1 MAKETV
7 NNSEKNMY
15 RYGLQEKLCGL
26 YEQSKQGKCF
36 KHLMKLIVS
45 EGNIVLAYRN
55 ICKNKGSFTAGVDGK
70 IITDIQKYPM
80 QVVAQ
85 KVRNKLI
92 QYQPKKVRRT
102 YIDKG
107 NGKQR
112 PLGIPSIWDRL
123 IQQCV
128 LQVLEPICEAKF
140 HERSN
145 GFRPYRSTQNAI
157 AQCYKMIQLQ
167 KMHYVVDVD
176 IKGFFDNIN
185 HAKLIRQIW
194 AMGIQDLKVIAIIRA
209 MLKAEILFN
218 DIVISPE
225 TGTPQGGILSPLLS
239 NIVLNELDW
248 WIASQWEIMPTRVNR
263 EYIKTDKDG
272 NETVDRS
279 QKWTMLREKSRLKEI
294 YIVRYADDFKIFCRD
309 YSTAKKIYSAVIDW
323 LKERLH
329 LEVSVEKSGI
339 TNLKEN
345 YMVFLGL
352 KIRALNKGQKFAV
365 KSHMS
370 DKAMKNAKGKT
381 AYSIKRILNHN
392 DQKSIDKN
400 ISLYNSLVCGLH
412 NYYKMAT
419 HVSADF
425 AEIGYPITKRLRASN
440 HNNRHCDVER
450 SGEIR
455 SRFIGENYGKSKQMR
470 WIGGRPLIPVTYVQH
485 EYPKYK
491 RRGVNK
497 YVMKNHDKYQ
507 VPNSVNFEI
516 IRYLMENAY
525 KWESIEFADNMLS
538 RYIAQKGNCAVTQ
551 KPLYLHNME
560 CHHIKPRQ
568 GGRTENNSYDNLI
581 ILCTEAHRLVT
592 ATKEDTILKYLR
604 MLNLNEKQ
612 LAKVNKLRKYA
623 DLQPIDIQN

>member
-1 MAKETV
+1 MTKETV
-7 NNSEKNMY
+7 NKAEKNMY
-15 RYGLQEKLCGL
+15 RYGLQEKLCNL
-26 YEQSKQGKCF
+26 YEQSRQGKHF
-36 KHLMKLIVS
+36 RHLMKLIVS
-45 EGNIVLAYRN
+45 EENVVLAYRN

-70 IITDIQKYPM
+70 IITDIQKYPI
-80 QVVAQ
+80 QKVVE
-85 KVRNKLI
+85 KVRNKLNF
-92 QYQPKKVRRT
+92 YQPKKVRRV

-145 GFRPYRSTQNAI
+145 GFRPYRSAQNAI

-167 KMHYVVDVD
+167 NLHYVVDID

-194 AMGIQDLKVIAIIRA
+194 AMGIQDLKVLAIIKA
-209 MLKAEILFN
+209 MLKADILFN
-218 DIVISPE
+218 DIVIHPE

-248 WIASQWEIMPTRVNR
+248 WIAGQWEMMPTKVNR
-263 EYIKTDKDG
+263 EYSKT
-272 NETVDRS
+272 
-279 QKWTMLREKSRLKEI
+279 EKSRLKEI

-309 YSTAKKIYSAVIDW
+309 YQTARKTYTAVVKW
-323 LKERLH
+323 LKERLS
-329 LEVSVEKSGI
+329 LDISEEKSGI
-339 TNLKEN
+339 TNLKKN
-345 YMVFLGL
+345 YMEFLGL
-352 KIRALNKGQKFAV
+352 KIRAVPKGKKYAV
-365 KSHMS
+365 KSHMT
-370 DKAMKNAKGKT
+370 DKAKNRAKKKVAEST
-381 AYSIKRILNHN
+381 KRILNHN
-392 DQKSIDKN
+392 DQKSLDKN
-400 ISLYNSLVCGLH
+400 ISLHNSLISGLH

-425 AEIGYPITKRLRASN
+425 AEIGYPIQKMLSGAN
-440 HNNRHCDVER
+440 HNSRRCQVEK

-455 SRFIGENYGKSKQMR
+455 SRFIADNYGKSKQIR
-470 WIGGRPLIPVTYVQH
+470 WIHDRPIIPAAYVQH

-491 RRGVNK
+491 RREVNK
-497 YVMKNHDKYQ
+497 YVLKSEANYH
-507 VPNSVNFEI
+507 VPNSISFEI

-538 RYIAQKGNCAVTQ
+538 RYIAQKGNCAVTH
-551 KPLYLHNME
+551 KPLRLHNME

-568 GGRTENNSYDNLI
+568 GGHRENNSYENLV
-581 ILCTEAHRLVT
+581 ILCTEAHRLIT
-592 ATKEDTILKYLR
+592 ATNHATIEKYVQ
-604 MLNLNEKQ
+604 MLNLDEKQ
-612 LAKVNKLRKYA
+612 LAKINKFRKLA
-623 DLQPIDIQN
+623 GIPEI

>member
-1 MAKETV
+1 MTKETV
-7 NNSEKNMY
+7 NKSEKNMY
-15 RYGLQEKLCGL
+15 RYGLQEKLCNL
-26 YEQSKQGKCF
+26 YEQSRQGKQF
-36 KHLMKLIVS
+36 RHLMKLIVS
-45 EGNIVLAYRN
+45 EENVVLAYRN

-70 IITDIQKYPM
+70 IITDIQKYPI
-80 QVVAQ
+80 QKVVE
-85 KVRNKLI
+85 KVRNKLTF
-92 QYQPKKVRRT
+92 YHPKQVRRT

-145 GFRPYRSTQNAI
+145 GFRPYRSAQNAI

-167 KMHYVVDVD
+167 NLHFVVDID

-194 AMGIQDLKVIAIIRA
+194 AMGIQDLKVLAIIKA
-209 MLKAEILFN
+209 MLKADILFN
-218 DIVISPE
+218 DIVTSPE

-248 WIASQWEIMPTRVNR
+248 WFASQWEMMPTRVNR
-263 EYIKTDKDG
+263 EYSKTDKNG
-272 NETVDRS
+272 NVVIDRS
-279 QKWTMLREKSRLKEI
+279 QKWTMLREKSELKEI

-309 YSTAKKIYSAVIDW
+309 YHTAKKTYTAVVKW
-323 LKERLH
+323 LKERLS
-329 LEVSVEKSGI
+329 LDISEEKSGI
-339 TNLKEN
+339 TNLKKN
-345 YMVFLGL
+345 YMEFLGL
-352 KIRALNKGQKFAV
+352 KIRAVAKGKKFAV
-365 KSHMS
+365 KSHMT
-370 DKAMKNAKGKT
+370 DKAKTRAKKKVAEST
-381 AYSIKRILNHN
+381 KRILSHN
-392 DQKSIDKN
+392 DQKSLDKN
-400 ISLYNSLVCGLH
+400 ISLHNSLISGLH

-425 AEIGYPITKRLRASN
+425 AKIGYPIQKMLSGAN
-440 HNNRHCDVER
+440 HNSRQCSVEK

-455 SRFIGENYGKSKQMR
+455 SRFIADNYGKSKQMR
-470 WIGGRPLIPVTYVQH
+470 WIHDRPIIPVAYVQH

-491 RRGVNK
+491 RREVNK
-497 YVMKNHDKYQ
+497 YVLKSEAEYH
-507 VPNSVNFEI
+507 VPNSINFEV

-538 RYIAQKGNCAVTQ
+538 RYIAQKGNCAVTH
-551 KPLYLHNME
+551 KPLRLHNME

-568 GGRTENNSYDNLI
+568 GGRKEDNSYRNLV
-581 ILCTEAHRLVT
+581 ILCTEVHRLIT
-592 ATKEDTILKYLR
+592 ATRKETIEKYVQ
-604 MLNLNEKQ
+604 MLNLDEKQ
-612 LAKVNKLRKYA
+612 LAKINKFRKLA
-623 DLQPIDIQN
+623 GMTEI

>member
-1 MAKETV
+1 MTKEAV
-7 NNSEKNMY
+7 NKSEKNMY
-15 RYGLQEKLCGL
+15 RYGLQERLCSL
-26 YEQSKQGKCF
+26 YDQSRQGKHF

-45 EGNIVLAYRN
+45 EENIVLAYRN
-55 ICKNKGSFTAGVDGK
+55 ICKNKGSFTAGADGK
-70 IITDIQKYPM
+70 IITDIQKYPIEIA
-80 QVVAQ
+80 AQ

-140 HERSN
+140 HKRSN
-145 GFRPYRSTQNAI
+145 GFRPYRSAQNAV

-167 KMHYVVDVD
+167 DLHYVVDID

-194 AMGIQDLKVIAIIRA
+194 AMGIQDLKVIAIIKA
-209 MLKAEILFN
+209 MLKADILFN

-248 WIASQWEIMPTRVNR
+248 WIASQWETMPTKVNR
-263 EYIKTDKDG
+263 EYSKTDKKG
-272 NETVDRS
+272 NVVIDRS

-309 YSTAKKIYSAVIDW
+309 YGTAKRIFEATRKW
-323 LKERLH
+323 LKERLS
-329 LEVSVEKSGI
+329 LDISAEKSGI
-339 TNLKEN
+339 TNLKKN
-345 YMVFLGL
+345 YMEFLGL
-352 KIRALNKGQKFAV
+352 KIRAVPKERRFAV
-365 KSHMS
+365 KSHMT
-370 DKAMKNAKGKT
+370 DKAIKNAKRK
-381 AYSIKRILNHN
+381 AAESVRRILNHN

-400 ISLYNSLVCGLH
+400 ISLHNSLICGLH

-425 AEIGYPITKRLRASN
+425 AEIGYPITKMLSGAN
-440 HNNRHCDVER
+440 HNGRCCSVEK

-455 SRFIGENYGKSKQMR
+455 SRFIAENYGKSKQMR
-470 WIGGRPLIPVTYVQH
+470 WIGGRPLIPAAYVQH

-491 RRGVNK
+491 RREVNK
-497 YVMKNHDKYQ
+497 YVLKSYDEHQ

-516 IRYLMENAY
+516 IRYLMGNAY
-525 KWESIEFADNMLS
+525 RWESIEFADNMLS
-538 RYIAQKGNCAVTQ
+538 RYIAQKGNCAITR

-560 CHHIKPRQ
+560 CHHIKPRK
-568 GGRTENNSYDNLI
+568 GGQSENNSYANLI
-581 ILCTEAHRLVT
+581 ILSTEAHRLVT
-592 ATKEDTILKYLR
+592 ATKEDTIQKYVQMLR
-604 MLNLNEKQ
+604 LDEKQ
-612 LAKVNKLRKYA
+612 LAKINKLRKYA
-623 DLQPIDIQN
+623 DLQPIKI

>member
-1 MAKETV
+1 MTKETV
-7 NNSEKNMY
+7 NKSEKNMY
-15 RYGLQEKLCGL
+15 RYGLQEKLCNL
-26 YEQSKQGKCF
+26 YEQSRQGKQF
-36 KHLMKLIVS
+36 RHLMKLIVS
-45 EGNIVLAYRN
+45 EENVVLAYRN

-70 IITDIQKYPM
+70 IITDIQKYPI
-80 QVVAQ
+80 QKVVE
-85 KVRNKLI
+85 KVRNKL
-92 QYQPKKVRRT
+92 QFYQPKQVRRV

-145 GFRPYRSTQNAI
+145 GFRPYRSAQNAI

-167 KMHYVVDVD
+167 NLHYVVDVD

-194 AMGIQDLKVIAIIRA
+194 AMGIQDLKVLAIIRA
-209 MLKAEILFN
+209 MLKADILFN
-218 DIVISPE
+218 DIVTSPE

-248 WIASQWEIMPTRVNR
+248 WVASQWEMMPTRVDR
-263 EYIKTDKDG
+263 ECSKTDKKG
-272 NETVDRS
+272 NVVIDRS
-279 QKWTMLREKSRLKEI
+279 QKWTMLREKSELKEI

-309 YSTAKKIYSAVIDW
+309 YHTAKKTYTAVVKW
-323 LKERLH
+323 LKERLS
-329 LEVSVEKSGI
+329 LDISEEKSGI
-339 TNLKEN
+339 TNLKKN
-345 YMVFLGL
+345 YMEFLGL
-352 KIRALNKGQKFAV
+352 KIRAVPKGKKFAV
-365 KSHMS
+365 KSHMTN
-370 DKAMKNAKGKT
+370 KAKNRAKKKVAEST
-381 AYSIKRILNHN
+381 KRILNHN
-392 DQKSIDKN
+392 DQKSLDKN
-400 ISLYNSLVCGLH
+400 ISLHNSLICGLH

-425 AEIGYPITKRLRASN
+425 AEIGYPIQKMLSGAN
-440 HNNRHCDVER
+440 HNSRQCSVEK

-455 SRFIGENYGKSKQMR
+455 SRFIADNYGKSKQMR
-470 WIGGRPLIPVTYVQH
+470 WIHDRPIIPVAYVQH

-491 RRGVNK
+491 RREVNK
-497 YVMKNHDKYQ
+497 YVLKNEAMNH
-507 VPNSVNFEI
+507 VPNSISFEI

-538 RYIAQKGNCAVTQ
+538 RYIAQKGNCAVTH
-551 KPLYLHNME
+551 KPLRLHNME

-568 GGRTENNSYDNLI
+568 GGRREDNSYRNLVL
-581 ILCTEAHRLVT
+581 LCTEAHKLIT
-592 ATKEDTILKYLR
+592 ATRKETIEKYVQ
-604 MLNLNEKQ
+604 MLNLDVKQ
-612 LAKVNKLRKYA
+612 LAKINKFRKLA
-623 DLQPIDIQN
+623 GMAEI

>member
-1 MAKETV
+1 MTKETV
-7 NNSEKNMY
+7 NKSEKNMY
-15 RYGLQEKLCGL
+15 RYGLQEKLCNL
-26 YEQSKQGKCF
+26 YEQSRQGKQF
-36 KHLMKLIVS
+36 RHLMKLIVS
-45 EGNIVLAYRN
+45 EENVVLAYRN

-70 IITDIQKYPM
+70 IITDIQKYPI
-80 QVVAQ
+80 QKVVE
-85 KVRNKLI
+85 KVRNKL
-92 QYQPKKVRRT
+92 QFYQPKQVRRV

-145 GFRPYRSTQNAI
+145 GFRPYRSAQNAI

-167 KMHYVVDVD
+167 NLHYVVDVD

-194 AMGIQDLKVIAIIRA
+194 AMGIQDLKVLAIIRA
-209 MLKAEILFN
+209 MLKADILFN
-218 DIVISPE
+218 DIVTSPE

-248 WIASQWEIMPTRVNR
+248 WVASQWEMMPTRVDR
-263 EYIKTDKDG
+263 EYSKTDKKG
-272 NETVDRS
+272 NVVIDRS
-279 QKWTMLREKSRLKEI
+279 QKWTMLREKSELKEI

-309 YSTAKKIYSAVIDW
+309 YHTAKKTYTAVVKW
-323 LKERLH
+323 LKERLS
-329 LEVSVEKSGI
+329 LDISEEKSGI
-339 TNLKEN
+339 TNLKKN
-345 YMVFLGL
+345 YMEFLGL
-352 KIRALNKGQKFAV
+352 KIRAVPKGKKFAV
-365 KSHMS
+365 KSHMTN
-370 DKAMKNAKGKT
+370 KAKTRAKKKVAEST
-381 AYSIKRILNHN
+381 KRILNHN
-392 DQKSIDKN
+392 DQKSLDKN
-400 ISLYNSLVCGLH
+400 ISLHNSLICGLH

-425 AEIGYPITKRLRASN
+425 AEIGYPIQKMLSGAN
-440 HNNRHCDVER
+440 HNSRQCSVEK

-455 SRFIGENYGKSKQMR
+455 SRFIADNYGKSKQMR
-470 WIGGRPLIPVTYVQH
+470 WIHDRPIIPVAYVQH

-491 RRGVNK
+491 RREVNK
-497 YVMKNHDKYQ
+497 YVLKNEAMNH
-507 VPNSVNFEI
+507 VPNSISFEI

-538 RYIAQKGNCAVTQ
+538 RYIAQKGNCAVTH
-551 KPLYLHNME
+551 KPLRLHNME

-568 GGRTENNSYDNLI
+568 GGRREDNSYRNLVL
-581 ILCTEAHRLVT
+581 LCTEAHKLIT
-592 ATKEDTILKYLR
+592 ATRKETIEKYVQ
-604 MLNLNEKQ
+604 MLNLDVKQ
-612 LAKVNKLRKYA
+612 LAKINKFRKLA
-623 DLQPIDIQN
+623 GMAEI

>member
-1 MAKETV
+1 MTKKTV
-7 NNSEKNMY
+7 NKSEKNMY
-15 RYGLQEKLCGL
+15 RYGLQEKLCKL
-26 YEQSKQGKCF
+26 YDDSKNGKCF
-36 KHLMKLIVS
+36 KHLMKMIVS
-45 EGNIVLAYRN
+45 EENIVLAYRN

-70 IITDIQKYPM
+70 VITDIQKYPIEK
-80 QVVAQ
+80 VVQ

-128 LQVLEPICEAKF
+128 LQVLEPVCEAKF

-145 GFRPYRSTQNAI
+145 GFRPYRSAQNAV

-167 KMHYVVDVD
+167 NLHYVVDID

-194 AMGIQDLKVIAIIRA
+194 VMGIQDLKVIAIIRA
-209 MLKAEILFN
+209 MLKAKILFN

-248 WIASQWEIMPTRVNR
+248 WISKQWETMPTRVNR
-263 EYIKTDKDG
+263 EYKKTDKKG
-272 NETVDRS
+272 NEITDRS
-279 QKWTMLREKSRLKEI
+279 QKWTMLREKSNLKEM

-309 YSTAKKIYSAVIDW
+309 YHTAKKTYSAVTKW
-323 LKERLH
+323 LKEQLS
-329 LEVSVEKSGI
+329 LDISPEKSGI
-339 TNLKEN
+339 TNLEKN
-345 YMVFLGL
+345 YMEFLGL
-352 KIRALNKGQKFAV
+352 KIRAVRKGSKYVA
-365 KSHMS
+365 KSHVR
-370 DKAMKNAKGKT
+370 DKAKETAKKKT
-381 AYSIKRILNHN
+381 AESVKRILNHN

-400 ISLYNSLVCGLH
+400 ISLYNSLVSGLH

-425 AEIGYPITKRLRASN
+425 AEIAYPINKMLSGAN
-440 HNNRHCDVER
+440 HNSRRCSVEKT
-450 SGEIR
+450 GEIR
-455 SRFIGENYGKSKQMR
+455 SLYILEKYGKSKQMR
-470 WIGGRPLIPVTYVQH
+470 WIGGRPLIPVAYVQH

-491 RRGVNK
+491 RREVNK
-497 YVMKNHDKYQ
+497 YVLKDDYEYQ

-538 RYIAQKGNCAVTQ
+538 RYIAQKGNCAVTH

-560 CHHIKPRQ
+560 CHHIKPRK
-568 GGRTENNSYDNLI
+568 GGKAENNSYSNLI
-581 ILCTEAHRLVT
+581 ILCTEAHRLIT
-592 ATKEDTILKYLR
+592 ATNEDTIMKYILQLKLDQ
-604 MLNLNEKQ
+604 KQ
-612 LAKVNKLRKYA
+612 LEKVNKLRKHAGYH
-623 DLQPIDIQN
+623 PINI